1 MKSEPS
7 GKDRPCCECSRGEV
21 PYRDIKKILQWQM
34 NVKEK
39 CGKIRAELPQLRNP
53 VPSSAATYVERKLAV
68 GHFAKVISSEA
79 RVAERGLT
87 PDGRCRKALSAYGPR
102 SGSDPRGNG
111 TNPNLAMSRSPKFP
125 PTCIGWREPYHLS
138 LNSSISW
145 FR

>member
-87 PDGRCRKALSAYGPR
+87 SWSEEWVRPPR
-102 SGSDPRGNG
+102 NG
-111 TNPNLAMSRSPKFP
+111 TNPNLAMGGSLRK
-125 PTCIGWREPYHLS
+125 TTADLYTGQTNYLS
-138 LNSSISW
+138 LKRTI
-145 FR
+145 RK

>member
-1 MKSEPS
+1 MKSKPS
-7 GKDRPCCECSRGEV
+7 GKDRSCCECSRGEV

-87 PDGRCRKALSAYGPR
+87 PDGRCRKPCPLMV
-102 SGSDPRGNG
+102 RGVG
-111 TNPNLAMSRSPKFP
+111 QTPEETELIQ
-125 PTCIGWREPYHLS
+125 TWR
-138 LNSSISW
+138 
-145 FR
+145 

>member
-34 NVKEK
+34 NVKEE

-102 SGSDPRGNG
+102 SGSDPRE
-111 TNPNLAMSRSPKFP
+111 T
-125 PTCIGWREPYHLS
+125 EP
-138 LNSSISW
+138 IQT
-145 FR
+145 